1 LREYVFRHH
10 LETSVDEKKEL
21 KDVTFRNIKSLPY
34 FENSIKVRINH
45 IGQIIKVLIDK
56 NPINNVYGES
66 PKGDDPIFTTSAKI
80 AHCRDKK

>member
-1 LREYVFRHH
+1 MREYVFRHH

-45 IGQIIKVLIDK
+45 IGQIIKV
-56 NPINNVYGES
+56 GEY
-66 PKGDDPIFTTSAKI
+66 
-80 AHCRDKK
+80 